1 MMRSQLSLMWL
12 AAMTAAASA
21 MPLDGTISTSF
32 QPNME
37 NGNLV
42 GCSIIYSV
50 IDHPEIFGKN
60 RQNTFAGSIGIGLN
74 RENKNL
80 ELLVLTS

>member
-1 MMRSQLSLMWL
+1 MRSQLSLMWL

-50 IDHPEIFGKN
+50 LDHPEIFEKIDKIHLRALSEWGSTGK
-60 RQNTFAGSIGIGLN
+60 IKI
-74 RENKNL
+74 
-80 ELLVLTS
+80 

>member
-1 MMRSQLSLMWL
+1 MRSQLSLMWL

-50 IDHPEIFGKN
+50 LDHPEIFGKN
-60 RQNTFAGSIGIGLN
+60 RPNTFAESIGIGIGIN

-80 ELLVLTS
+80 ELLM

>member
-1 MMRSQLSLMWL
+1 MRSQLSLMWL

-50 IDHPEIFGKN
+50 LDHPEIFGK
-60 RQNTFAGSIGIGLN
+60 
-74 RENKNL
+74 K
-80 ELLVLTS
+80 LTKYICGVYRYRYQQGK